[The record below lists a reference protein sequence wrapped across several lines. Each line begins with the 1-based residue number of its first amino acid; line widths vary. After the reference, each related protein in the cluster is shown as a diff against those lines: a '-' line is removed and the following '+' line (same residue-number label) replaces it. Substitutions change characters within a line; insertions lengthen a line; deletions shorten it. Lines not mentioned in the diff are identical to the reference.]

1 MTIRSGI
8 KWEKKE
14 IETFSEKED
23 SQSCSLNRKQ
33 RNGLED
39 VLRPRER
46 IFSRRPILMNTQLVQ

>member
-8 KWEKKE
+8 KWEKEE
-14 IETFSEKED
+14 IETLSEKED

-33 RNGLED
+33 TNGLED

-46 IFSRRPILMNTQLVQ
+46 IFSRRSVLMNIWLIQ